1 MSGGSMDYLCYRVEE
16 QASQMGDRELSEL
29 IKDVAEL
36 LHDREWYLSGDY
48 GDETWEKCA
57 RKFKRKWFEQPREDR
72 LKALIEQTFNEAKR
86 ECMSMIGAQT
96 SRPSDDAAEDRA
108 LNDMLVSGGF

>member
-1 MSGGSMDYLCYRVEE
+1 MSGGSMDYLCYRVKEV
-16 QASQMGDRELSEL
+16 ADQMGDRELIEL

-48 GDETWEKCA
+48 GDETWEKCVQ
-57 RKFKRKWFEQPREDR
+57 KFKQKWFEQPREER

-96 SRPSDDAAEDRA
+96 ACTSDDAAEDRA

>member
-57 RKFKRKWFEQPREDR
+57 RKFKQKWFKTPREER
-72 LKALIEQTFNEAKR
+72 LKAFIEQTFNEAER

-96 SRPSDDAAEDRA
+96 ACTSDDAAEDRA

>member
-48 GDETWEKCA
+48 GDETWENA
-57 RKFKRKWFEQPREDR
+57 RE
-72 LKALIEQTFNEAKR
+72 N
-86 ECMSMIGAQT
+86 S
-96 SRPSDDAAEDRA
+96 SRNG
-108 LNDMLVSGGF
+108 LNSHARTA

>member
-1 MSGGSMDYLCYRVEE
+1 MSGGSMDYVCYRVEE

-48 GDETWEKCA
+48 GEDTWEESV
-57 RKFKRKWFEQPREDR
+57 RKFKRKWFDKPREDR
-72 LKALIEQTFNEAKR
+72 LKALIEQTFNEAKQ
-86 ECMSMIGAQT
+86 ECMSMIGGKNEQ
-96 SRPSDDAAEDRA
+96 
-108 LNDMLVSGGF
+108 